1 MSESA
6 RPVGRI
12 GRGEA
17 WALVAAVAYALNHI
31 FLRMALRGYDLNNM
45 VGATAQ
51 AVPTLLFSLIAGW
64 GIKRKDKN
72 SVAPWGDWK
81 LAAGL
86 VASGLLLFVVATPLL
101 FGSFREGGV
110 LVTSPVTGTQVLWGA
125 LLAALLLRQPF
136 NRVMALGMLVSTF
149 GILVLT
155 VGKSRGADLAPTW
168 WRAVPYALGAAAC
181 WAVSGVMLSYAMSR
195 GVNRHQALAVVVL
208 AGVVTLNGYLV
219 ATGRTGLYASTPES
233 VLLSASAAGV
243 FNMIALV
250 ALVTAFSLTSVASA
264 SAINSLQVGL
274 APLLAWAFLQENLNI
289 TMVAGVLLILVGVM
303 VVQRARAT
311 EQGPEG

>member
-1 MSESA
+1 MTEGTQA
-6 RPVGRI
+6 AGRI

-17 WALVAAVAYALNHI
+17 WALVSAVAYALNHI
-31 FLRMALRGYDLNNM
+31 FLRVALRGYDLNNM

-51 AVPTLLFSLIAGW
+51 AAPALLFALIAGW
-64 GIKRKDKN
+64 GIKRETKHR
-72 SVAPWGDWK
+72 VAPWSDWR

-86 VASGLLLFVVATPLL
+86 VGSGLLLFVVATPLL

-110 LVTSPVTGTQVLWGA
+110 LITSPVTGTQVLWA
-125 LLAALLLRQPF
+125 SLLAALLLRQPF
-136 NRVMALGMLVSTF
+136 NRTMALGILVSVF

-155 VGKSRGADLAPTW
+155 IGKSSGEGLAPTW

-181 WAVSGVMLSYAMSR
+181 WAVSGVMLSYAINR

-208 AGVVTLNGYLV
+208 TGVVTLNGYLIV
-219 ATGRTGLYASTPES
+219 TGRTGLYASTPVR
-233 VLLSASAAGV
+233 VLLTALSAGV

-250 ALVTAFSLTSVASA
+250 ALVTAYSLTSVASA

-274 APLLAWAFLQENLNI
+274 APLLAWAFLREQLNI
-289 TMVAGVLLILVGVM
+289 TIIAGILLILVGVM
-303 VVQRARAT
+303 VVQRARAR
-311 EQGPEG
+311 GAAP